1 MRVNS
6 KLVFSS
12 RTRGARE
19 AQVEDN
25 PEEVQAIRQ
34 ILTTI
39 VLKQEAQTLIQKQEV
54 YNSGEFPSDITEI
67 VEQGGDPC
75 QRGAMGSGAAHPRP
89 GPDRPSNP
97 HCRSPDSLGGDH
109 LEMHQAAGHCPLP
122 CDEEAGIRLST
133 AHPHDATRG
142 ETESPSG
149 GRGVE
154 AIAPIT
160 AISHLGSGRH
170 LSTTRD
176 DASQCLRTADY
187 YPSQVRTFKLGNRGN
202 FYYANATLKC
212 IIYAS
217 AFKGGLGTV
226 FNGGL
231 LRFLRQILQQG
242 GTAHLWSQ
250 RSNNGR
256 LARATSPI

>member
-1 MRVNS
+1 MACDESHHTGEAGVADEGVVTS
-6 KLVFSS
+6 TPHTTGDTEV
-12 RTRGARE
+12 RG
-19 AQVEDN
+19 DG
-25 PEEVQAIRQ
+25 
-34 ILTTI
+34 
-39 VLKQEAQTLIQKQEV
+39 
-54 YNSGEFPSDITEI
+54 GELLLEIHSCITGV

-122 CDEEAGIRLST
+122 CDEEAGIRLSV

-142 ETESPSG
+142 GTEGRSG

-154 AIAPIT
+154 ATAPTT

-170 LSTTRD
+170 LR
-176 DASQCLRTADY
+176 AL
-187 YPSQVRTFKLGNRGN
+187 KLGNRGN
-202 FYYANATLKC
+202 FCYANATLKC
-212 IIYAS
+212 IMYAS
-217 AFKGGLGTV
+217 AFKGGLRTV

-242 GTAHLWSQ
+242 GAILGG
-250 RSNNGR
+250 NDGG
-256 LARATSPI
+256 LARATSPT